1 MSITR
6 QIALSAALLGLASG
20 FVLGG
25 WSLRND
31 AAQSRTQAL
40 ETSERFIAAT
50 VPQIASAYWEV
61 DIERVKSLLDGL
73 LEDPMIQS
81 ARVEDPIMT
90 EQLRQTA
97 GFDELSSENQVLP
110 PSVSP
115 FDRILGFTGVPMEHR
130 YALPSPRDGRNLGQA
145 ILQMSFDATR
155 LEMRTRSALTL
166 ALSILQSLLVATAVF
181 VVVQWR
187 VIRPLGQL
195 QTAAL
200 RVREGESFV
209 LQPPWNRMLDRKY
222 RDEISRLA
230 RGFQRS
236 VDDLEK
242 SRNTLQE
249 NVAMRTQELEIA
261 RNDAVRA
268 SEAKSDFLANIS
280 HELRTPLNAILGI
293 ADILMEGN
301 PTGSQKQYLSD
312 MRNAASQLADN
323 ISSVLDLSRIEA
335 QEDQPE
341 LSDTSLFKILDD
353 VVSQLRSLTIGRP
366 INLSCHFDPN
376 LPDLIETDRI
386 RLRQILVNLASNAA
400 KYTEEGH
407 IRFEVAF
414 AAHVPAL
421 VFQVHD
427 TGDGIAEDKLDEIFR
442 PFGQI
447 DGSSTRIHGGTGLGL
462 AIADG
467 LAKSLGAEIVVQ
479 STLGEGSTFSLTLP
493 INPPVPK
500 STGFESPLK
509 LSISGTDGAVDQLAT
524 LSALLGHQ
532 VVAKESSDVDISE
545 TKTKVTFSGPAAT
558 LTNVLPVTIAEFAM
572 AVRRCSEREQDRA
585 EVHADLRGMCVAI
598 VEDNPVNS
606 NVFQQ
611 IFTTAGAVA
620 EPYDSGQAALD
631 SLTTSA
637 PPDLILLDLHMPRMD
652 GRQTLAKLRAFFG
665 KNMPPVVAATADA
678 MPETREL
685 CQALGFD
692 GFLAKPIEPDVLR
705 DVAKKM
711 VARRHPAMIDREK
724 GLLYSDRSPRL
735 YLQTLGKL
743 KTSLPKHVETLEGER
758 GEASEVLHVIKGVTA
773 TVGAE
778 PVGAA
783 LANAKQTGDRTA
795 LYQALADLMAEL
807 NAIED
812 TLT

>member
-6 QIALSAALLGLASG
+6 QIALSAALLGLVSG
-20 FVLGG
+20 LVLGG

-31 AAQSRTQAL
+31 AAQSRAQAL
-40 ETSERFIAAT
+40 DTSERFIAAT

-61 DIERVKSLLDGL
+61 DIDRVSSLLDGL
-73 LEDPMIQS
+73 LEDPIIQS
-81 ARVEDPIMT
+81 ARIEDPIMT

-97 GFDELSSENQVLP
+97 GFGELNSVTDAVP
-110 PSVSP
+110 PSFSS
-115 FDRILGFTGVPMEHR
+115 FDRILGFSGEALERRHI
-130 YALPSPRDGRNLGQA
+130 LPSPRDGRNLGELV
-145 ILQMSFDATR
+145 LQMNFDAAR

-166 ALSILQSLLVATAVF
+166 ALSILQSLLVAAAVF

-200 RVREGESFV
+200 RVREGESFE

-236 VDDLEK
+236 VDDLEQ

-249 NVAMRTQELEIA
+249 NVALRTQELEIA

-301 PTGSQKQYLSD
+301 ATGQQKQYLSD

-341 LSDTSLFKILDD
+341 LSDASLFKILDD

-366 INLSCHFDPN
+366 IKLSCRFDPD
-376 LPDLIETDRI
+376 LPEHIETDRI

-407 IRFEVAF
+407 IRFEVALD
-414 AAHVPAL
+414 ANVPAL
-421 VFQVHD
+421 VFHVHD

-467 LAKSLGAEIVVQ
+467 LAKSLGAGISVE

-493 INPPVPK
+493 ITQTVHR
-500 STGFESPLK
+500 TTEYDSPLR
-509 LSISGTDGAVDQLAT
+509 LSISGTDGAVDQLQS

-532 VVAKESSDVDISE
+532 VVPKESSDVDISE
-545 TKTKVTFSGPAAT
+545 TKAEVTFSGPETT
-558 LTNVLPVTIAEFAM
+558 LTNVLPVTIAEFGM
-572 AVRRCSEREQDRA
+572 AVRRCSERERDRA
-585 EVHADLRGMCVAI
+585 EVHADLRGMRVAI

-631 SLTTSA
+631 GLTTSS

-652 GRQTLAKLRAFFG
+652 GRQTLAKLRAHFG
-665 KNMPPVVAATADA
+665 KDMPPVVAATADA

-705 DVAKKM
+705 DVAKEM
-711 VARRHPAMIDREK
+711 VARRRPAIIDREK
-724 GLLYSDRSPRL
+724 GLLYSDGSTRL
-735 YLQTLGKL
+735 YLQTLSKL
-743 KTSLPKHVETLEGER
+743 QASLPIHIETLENET

-773 TVGAE
+773 TVGAD
-778 PVGAA
+778 PVGTA
-783 LANAKQTGDRTA
+783 LANAKQTGDRTT
-795 LYQALADLMAEL
+795 LYQTLADLMAEL

-812 TLT
+812 PLA